1 MGQSLECLHSWFD
14 RLHDPRV
21 VELRLEGHAIGAIGE
36 GQGAHWSRTSFLGL
50 RRPAHRPLCYRARE
64 LQEYSGREAACMAQ
78 SPSTCGVF
86 VCITPLVDRPPRNRE
101 LERLVIDA
109 VRASEVGSPARDEAW
124 QVYADWLLSL
134 GEPVGE
140 WLAVSLRAD
149 DQSDAAAPVRAALDQ
164 IERACSFRLVDLAL
178 ADLSEVP
185 ELARIADLTWE
196 RGFITTASIRT
207 REFRAWDSELLE
219 HTPDRLLEAVLRS
232 PSACMLHSVRVDA
245 HSFRVEGSR
254 HSTVAAVLASFEE
267 PLALRVLEL
276 GDGSDAVRLNS
287 GMLERVPELVTLR
300 LVSNQAG
307 HKHDELREQLAI
319 LSQPG
324 LLPAVTELSLCFALG
339 GDPAAET
346 IAEAPLLDRLR
357 KLRIDH
363 VTDIGAELIIAQRD
377 RFARLERFELRH
389 GELSQPWSRALAAIG
404 CEFG

>member
-1 MGQSLECLHSWFD
+1 
-14 RLHDPRV
+14 
-21 VELRLEGHAIGAIGE
+21 
-36 GQGAHWSRTSFLGL
+36 
-50 RRPAHRPLCYRARE
+50 
-64 LQEYSGREAACMAQ
+64 
-78 SPSTCGVF
+78 
-86 VCITPLVDRPPRNRE
+86 VDRPPRNRE

-109 VRASEVGSPARDEAW
+109 VRASEVGSPARHEAW

-149 DQSDAAAPVRAALDQ
+149 DQSDAAAPVRAALDE

-196 RGFITTASIRT
+196 RGFITSANIRT

-232 PSACMLHSVRVDA
+232 PSACMLHGLRIDA
-245 HSFRVEGSR
+245 NAFRVKGSR
-254 HSTVAAVLASFEE
+254 HPTVAALIASFEE
-267 PLALRVLEL
+267 PLVLRALEL
-276 GDGSDAVRLNS
+276 GDGSDALHLDT

-300 LVSNQAG
+300 LVTNQAG

-319 LSQPG
+319 LSHPRV
-324 LLPAVTELSLCFALG
+324 LPSLGELSLCFALG
-339 GDPAAET
+339 GDPAAEY
-346 IAEAPLLDRLR
+346 IAEAPLLERLR
-357 KLRIDH
+357 RLRVDH

-377 RFARLERFELRH
+377 RFARLDRFELRH
-389 GELSQPWSRALAAIG
+389 AEVSQPWSRALAAIG
-404 CEFG
+404 CNFG